1 MEAFRRWRNGDH
13 PDFFLWEK
21 EITRTMSI
29 HAFLGKLPV
38 LAEGAWIAPGAHVAG
53 GVLLGEDVSVWF
65 NAVLRADINTISIGA
80 RSNIQDNAVIHLA
93 DDFGVVLG
101 EDVVVG
107 HSAILHACTVGNNV
121 LVGMGSIV
129 MDGAEI
135 GDDCVV
141 AAGALV
147 PPGKKIPAG
156 SLVVGAPGRIARET
170 TRAERDSNRAMAL
183 KYMRIKDAFRGVGDH
198 PL

>member
-1 MEAFRRWRNGDH
+1 
-13 PDFFLWEK
+13 
-21 EITRTMSI
+21 MSI
-29 HAFLGKLPV
+29 HPFQEHTPV

-53 GVLLGEDVSVWF
+53 RVTLGRDVSIWY
-65 NAVLRADINTISIGA
+65 NAVLRADINTIVIGD

-93 DDFGVVLG
+93 DNYGVVLG

-107 HSAILHACTVGNNV
+107 HSAILHACTIGNNV

-135 GDDCVV
+135 GDDCVI

-156 SLVVGAPGRIARET
+156 SLVVGSPGKVARET
-170 TRAERDSNRAMAL
+170 TQAERDSNRAMAR
-183 KYMRIKDAFRGVGDH
+183 KYIAIKNAFEGKDSYPPRA
-198 PL
+198 